1 MHRPHRSDKGSDIIM
16 HIIAVRNFNPE
27 PQSAAFGDRDMAQL
41 ISTLGF
47 WNTSAARHTPVED
60 VQGIFSGSLVAA
72 LGLYVLASA
81 GLLTGSTAGVAFL
94 LHYAFGVNFG
104 LAFFILNLPFFYLS
118 WKRLGMAFT
127 LKTFIAIGLT
137 SVIADM
143 QSRFFQISSIH
154 PAWAALLGG
163 LLLGFG
169 LLALYR
175 HRASLGGV
183 GILGIYMQERF
194 GIRAGLVQLAI
205 DMCVLAAAFF
215 VTTPPVVFYSV
226 LGAVVLNLFLTI
238 NHRADR
244 YIAL

>member
-1 MHRPHRSDKGSDIIM
+1 MTQLM
-16 HIIAVRNFNPE
+16 
-27 PQSAAFGDRDMAQL
+27 SA
-41 ISTLGF
+41 LGF
-47 WNTSAARHTPVED
+47 WNTTATRHTTVED
-60 VQGIFSGSLVAA
+60 VQGIFSGSLIAA

-104 LAFFILNLPFFYLS
+104 LAFFLLNLPFFYLS

-127 LKTFIAIGLT
+127 VKTFIAIGITSLLT
-137 SVIADM
+137 NVQTDVFKIASV
-143 QSRFFQISSIH
+143 H

-183 GILGIYMQERF
+183 GILGIYLQERF
-194 GIRAGLVQLAI
+194 GIRAGLVQLGI
-205 DMCVLAAAFF
+205 DLCVLAAAFF

-226 LGAVVLNLFLTI
+226 LGAVVLNLFVAI

>member
-1 MHRPHRSDKGSDIIM
+1 MTKT
-16 HIIAVRNFNPE
+16 
-27 PQSAAFGDRDMAQL
+27 SAAPGLPGVSLNSSAVETGDMTQRINA
-41 ISTLGF
+41 LGF
-47 WNTSAARHTPVED
+47 WNTSATRHAPIED

-104 LAFFILNLPFFYLS
+104 LAFFLLNLPFFWLS

-127 LKTFIAIGLT
+127 IKTFVAIGLT
-137 SVIADM
+137 SVLSDV
-143 QSRFFQISSIH
+143 QSRFFSISSIH

-169 LLALYR
+169 VLALYR

-183 GILGIYMQERF
+183 GILGVYLQERF

-205 DMCVLAAAFF
+205 DLCVLAAAFF

-226 LGAVVLNLFLTI
+226 LGAVVLNLFVAI

>member
-1 MHRPHRSDKGSDIIM
+1 MSIVN
-16 HIIAVRNFNPE
+16 A
-27 PQSAAFGDRDMAQL
+27 
-41 ISTLGF
+41 LGF
-47 WNTSAARHTPVED
+47 LNTSATRHTPVED

-94 LHYAFGVNFG
+94 LHYALGINFG
-104 LAFFILNLPFFYLS
+104 LAFFVLNLPFFYLS

-127 LKTFIAIGLT
+127 VKTFIAIAITSLLT
-137 SVIADM
+137 NVQSQVFEIA
-143 QSRFFQISSIH
+143 SIH

-163 LLLGFG
+163 LLLGYG
-169 LLALYR
+169 VLALYR

-183 GILGIYMQERF
+183 GI
-194 GIRAGLVQLAI
+194 RAGLVQLAI
-205 DMCVLAAAFF
+205 DLCVLAAAFF

>member
-1 MHRPHRSDKGSDIIM
+1 MT
-16 HIIAVRNFNPE
+16 
-27 PQSAAFGDRDMAQL
+27 QL
-41 ISTLGF
+41 INALGV
-47 WNTSAARHTPVED
+47 WNTSATRHSPIED

-104 LAFFILNLPFFYLS
+104 LAFFLLNLPFFYLS

-127 LKTFIAIGLT
+127 VKTFIAIGLT
-137 SVIADM
+137 SLMSDL
-143 QSRFFQISSIH
+143 QSRLFSISSIH

-169 LLALYR
+169 ALALYR

-183 GILGIYMQERF
+183 GILGVYLQERF

-205 DMCVLAAAFF
+205 DLCVLAAAVF

-226 LGAVVLNLFLTI
+226 LGALVLNLFVAI

>member
-1 MHRPHRSDKGSDIIM
+1 MS
-16 HIIAVRNFNPE
+16 
-27 PQSAAFGDRDMAQL
+27 QL
-41 ISTLGF
+41 ISALGF
-47 WNTSAARHTPVED
+47 WNTTATRHTPVED
-60 VQGIFSGSLVAA
+60 VQGVFSGSLVSA

-81 GLLTGSTAGVAFL
+81 GLLTGSTAGIAFL

-104 LAFFILNLPFFYLS
+104 LAFFLLNLPFFYLS

-127 LKTFIAIGLT
+127 IKTFIAIGLT
-137 SVIADM
+137 SALTSLQPKVMEIAT
-143 QSRFFQISSIH
+143 IH

-194 GIRAGLVQLAI
+194 GIRAGLVQLASI
-205 DMCVLAAAFF
+205 CACW
-215 VTTPPVVFYSV
+215 PPPSSSPRRRSSSIPCSAPSSSTCSWRSITGPTATSLSRVFLLEPTRKDST
-226 LGAVVLNLFLTI
+226 LQIGKPL
-238 NHRADR
+238 
-244 YIAL
+244 

>member
-1 MHRPHRSDKGSDIIM
+1 MSIIT
-16 HIIAVRNFNPE
+16 A
-27 PQSAAFGDRDMAQL
+27 
-41 ISTLGF
+41 LGF
-47 WNTSAARHTPVED
+47 WNTNATRHTPVED

-94 LHYAFGVNFG
+94 LHYALGINFG
-104 LAFFILNLPFFYLS
+104 LAFFLLNVPFFYLS
-118 WKRLGMAFT
+118 WKQLGMAFT
-127 LKTFIAIGLT
+127 IKTFIAISIT
-137 SVIADM
+137 SVLTNV
-143 QSRFFQISSIH
+143 QGQVFQISEIH

-205 DMCVLAAAFF
+205 DLCVLAAAFF
-215 VTTPPVVFYSV
+215 VTTPSVVFYSV
-226 LGAVVLNLFLTI
+226 LGAVVFNLFLTI

>member
-1 MHRPHRSDKGSDIIM
+1 MTKT
-16 HIIAVRNFNPE
+16 
-27 PQSAAFGDRDMAQL
+27 SAAPGLPGVSLNSSAVETGDMTQRINA
-41 ISTLGF
+41 LGF
-47 WNTSAARHTPVED
+47 WNTSATRHAPIED

-104 LAFFILNLPFFYLS
+104 LAFFLLNLPFFWLS

-127 LKTFIAIGLT
+127 IKTFIAIGLT
-137 SVIADM
+137 SVLSDV
-143 QSRFFQISSIH
+143 QSRFFSISSIH

-169 LLALYR
+169 VLALYR

-183 GILGIYMQERF
+183 GILGVYLQERF

-205 DMCVLAAAFF
+205 DLCVLAAAFF

-226 LGAVVLNLFLTI
+226 LGAVVLNLFVAI

>member
-1 MHRPHRSDKGSDIIM
+1 MT
-16 HIIAVRNFNPE
+16 
-27 PQSAAFGDRDMAQL
+27 QL
-41 ISTLGF
+41 INALGV
-47 WNTSAARHTPVED
+47 WNTSATRHTPIED

-94 LHYAFGVNFG
+94 LHYAFDVNFG
-104 LAFFILNLPFFYLS
+104 LAFFLLNLPFFYLS

-127 LKTFIAIGLT
+127 VKTFVAIGLT
-137 SVIADM
+137 SVIADV
-143 QSRFFQISSIH
+143 QSRFFSISSIH

-183 GILGIYMQERF
+183 GILGIYLQERF

-226 LGAVVLNLFLTI
+226 LGAVVLNLFVAI

>member
-1 MHRPHRSDKGSDIIM
+1 MSIIN
-16 HIIAVRNFNPE
+16 A
-27 PQSAAFGDRDMAQL
+27 
-41 ISTLGF
+41 LGF
-47 WNTSAARHTPVED
+47 WNTSATRHTPVED

-94 LHYAFGVNFG
+94 LHYALGINFG
-104 LAFFILNLPFFYLS
+104 LAFFVLNLPFFYLS

-127 LKTFIAIGLT
+127 VKTFIAIAIT
-137 SVIADM
+137 SVLTNLQGDV
-143 QSRFFQISSIH
+143 FQIANIH

-163 LLLGFG
+163 VLLGFG
-169 LLALYR
+169 VLALYR

-205 DMCVLAAAFF
+205 DLCVLAAAFF

-238 NHRADR
+238 NHRSDR

>member
-1 MHRPHRSDKGSDIIM
+1 MT
-16 HIIAVRNFNPE
+16 
-27 PQSAAFGDRDMAQL
+27 QL
-41 ISTLGF
+41 INALGV
-47 WNTSAARHTPVED
+47 WNTSATRHSPIED

-104 LAFFILNLPFFYLS
+104 LAFFLLNLPFFYLS

-127 LKTFIAIGLT
+127 MKTFIAIGLT
-137 SVIADM
+137 SAIADL
-143 QSRFFQISSIH
+143 QSRLFSISSIH
-154 PAWAALLGG
+154 PAWASLLGG

-169 LLALYR
+169 ALALYR

-183 GILGIYMQERF
+183 GILGVYLQERF

-205 DMCVLAAAFF
+205 DLCVLAAAVF

-226 LGAVVLNLFLTI
+226 LGALVLNLFVAI

>member
-1 MHRPHRSDKGSDIIM
+1 MSIIN
-16 HIIAVRNFNPE
+16 A
-27 PQSAAFGDRDMAQL
+27 
-41 ISTLGF
+41 LGF
-47 WNTSAARHTPVED
+47 WNTSATRHTPVED
-60 VQGIFSGSLVAA
+60 AQGIFSGSLVAA

-94 LHYAFGVNFG
+94 LHYALGINFG
-104 LAFFILNLPFFYLS
+104 LAFFLLNLPFFYLS
-118 WKRLGMAFT
+118 WKQLGMAFT
-127 LKTFIAIGLT
+127 IKTFIAIGITSLLT
-137 SVIADM
+137 NV
-143 QSRFFQISSIH
+143 QGQVFQIANIH

-169 LLALYR
+169 VLALYR

-194 GIRAGLVQLAI
+194 GIRAGLVQLVI
-205 DMCVLAAAFF
+205 DLCVLAAAFF

>member
-1 MHRPHRSDKGSDIIM
+1 MTKT
-16 HIIAVRNFNPE
+16 
-27 PQSAAFGDRDMAQL
+27 SAAPGLPGVSLNSSAVETGDMTQRINA
-41 ISTLGF
+41 LGF
-47 WNTSAARHTPVED
+47 WNTSATRHAPIED

-104 LAFFILNLPFFYLS
+104 LAFFLLNLPFFWLS

-127 LKTFIAIGLT
+127 IKTFVAIGLT
-137 SVIADM
+137 SVLADV
-143 QSRFFQISSIH
+143 QSRFFSISSIH

-169 LLALYR
+169 VLALYR

-183 GILGIYMQERF
+183 GILGVYLQERF

-205 DMCVLAAAFF
+205 DLCVLAAAFF

-226 LGAVVLNLFLTI
+226 LGAVVLNLFVAI

>member
-1 MHRPHRSDKGSDIIM
+1 MT
-16 HIIAVRNFNPE
+16 
-27 PQSAAFGDRDMAQL
+27 QL
-41 ISTLGF
+41 INALGL
-47 WNTSAARHTPVED
+47 WNTSAARHSPIED

-104 LAFFILNLPFFYLS
+104 LAFFLLNLPFFYLS

-137 SVIADM
+137 SAIADL
-143 QSRFFQISSIH
+143 QSRLFSISSIH

-169 LLALYR
+169 ALALYR

-183 GILGIYMQERF
+183 GILGVYLQERF

-226 LGAVVLNLFLTI
+226 LGALVLNLFVAI

>member
-1 MHRPHRSDKGSDIIM
+1 MTQRIN
-16 HIIAVRNFNPE
+16 A
-27 PQSAAFGDRDMAQL
+27 
-41 ISTLGF
+41 LGF
-47 WNTSAARHTPVED
+47 WNTSATRHAPIED

-104 LAFFILNLPFFYLS
+104 LAFFLLNLPFFWLS

-127 LKTFIAIGLT
+127 IKTFVAIGLT
-137 SVIADM
+137 SVLSDV
-143 QSRFFQISSIH
+143 QSRFFSISSIH

-169 LLALYR
+169 VLALYR

-183 GILGIYMQERF
+183 GILGVYLQERF

-205 DMCVLAAAFF
+205 DLCVLAAAFF

-226 LGAVVLNLFLTI
+226 LGAVVLNLFVAI

>member
-1 MHRPHRSDKGSDIIM
+1 MTKT
-16 HIIAVRNFNPE
+16 
-27 PQSAAFGDRDMAQL
+27 SAAPGLPGVSLTSSAVETGDMTQRINA
-41 ISTLGF
+41 LGF
-47 WNTSAARHTPVED
+47 WNTSATRHAPIED

-94 LHYAFGVNFG
+94 LHYAFDVNFG
-104 LAFFILNLPFFYLS
+104 LAFFLLNLPFFWLS

-127 LKTFIAIGLT
+127 IKTFVAIGLT
-137 SVIADM
+137 SVLSDV
-143 QSRFFQISSIH
+143 QSRFFSISSIH

-169 LLALYR
+169 VLALYR

-183 GILGIYMQERF
+183 GILGVYLQERF

-205 DMCVLAAAFF
+205 DLCVLAAAFF

-226 LGAVVLNLFLTI
+226 LGAVVLNLFVAI

>member
-1 MHRPHRSDKGSDIIM
+1 MT
-16 HIIAVRNFNPE
+16 
-27 PQSAAFGDRDMAQL
+27 QL
-41 ISTLGF
+41 INALGF
-47 WNTSAARHTPVED
+47 WNTTATRHTLIED

-94 LHYAFGVNFG
+94 LHYAFGANFG
-104 LAFFILNLPFFYLS
+104 LAFFLLNLPFFYLS

-127 LKTFIAIGLT
+127 IKTFIAIGLT
-137 SVIADM
+137 SVLADV
-143 QSRFFQISSIH
+143 QSRFLSISSIH

-183 GILGIYMQERF
+183 GILGIYLQERF

-226 LGAVVLNLFLTI
+226 LGAVVLNLFVAI

>member
-1 MHRPHRSDKGSDIIM
+1 MT
-16 HIIAVRNFNPE
+16 
-27 PQSAAFGDRDMAQL
+27 QL
-41 ISTLGF
+41 INALGL
-47 WNTSAARHTPVED
+47 WNTSAARHSPIED

-104 LAFFILNLPFFYLS
+104 LAFFLLNLPFFYLS

-137 SVIADM
+137 SVIADL
-143 QSRFFQISSIH
+143 QSRLFSISSIH

-169 LLALYR
+169 ALALYR

-183 GILGIYMQERF
+183 GILGVYLQERF

-226 LGAVVLNLFLTI
+226 LGALVLNLFVAV

>member
-1 MHRPHRSDKGSDIIM
+1 LEI
-16 HIIAVRNFNPE
+16 
-27 PQSAAFGDRDMAQL
+27 GDMTQL
-41 ISTLGF
+41 INALGF
-47 WNTSAARHTPVED
+47 WNTSATRHTPIED

-104 LAFFILNLPFFYLS
+104 LAFFLLNLPFFYLS
-118 WKRLGMAFT
+118 WRRLGISFT
-127 LKTFIAIGLT
+127 VKTFIAIGLT
-137 SVIADM
+137 SLLTSLQPKVMNIAT
-143 QSRFFQISSIH
+143 IH

-194 GIRAGLVQLAI
+194 GIRAGLVQMAI
-205 DMCVLAAAFF
+205 DLCVLAAAFF

-226 LGAVVLNLFLTI
+226 LGAIVLNLFLAI
-238 NHRADR
+238 NHRVDR
-244 YIAL
+244 YVAL